1 LSAEV
6 LGELLQDHPYLW
18 VLLIIFGISAAPIL
32 TPPTWMVIASAYA
45 LSDNSL
51 DPFLLSSV
59 GATAATGGRLLL
71 MKYSSI
77 GRKKLNEKRKSS
89 LERLQKYL
97 QKTRFGYFAGTL
109 IFALTPLP
117 SNMLFIS
124 YGLMSARSMGIIIG
138 FWTGRFIVYLAMIHV
153 SGYVFQP
160 LSEILGDNLIAVI
173 ITDIVGV
180 GMTAAILLVD
190 WDRAITEHR
199 ITIIRP
205 RFLQRAGA

>member
-1 LSAEV
+1 MEV

-18 VLLIIFGISAAPIL
+18 VLLIIFGLSAAPIL
-32 TPPTWMVIASAYA
+32 TPPTWMVIASAHA
-45 LSDNSL
+45 LSGSSL
-51 DPFLLSSV
+51 DPFLLSSI

-77 GRKKLNEKRKSS
+77 GRRKLDEKRKSS

-97 QKTRFGYFAGTL
+97 QKRRFGYFAGTF

-124 YGLMSARSMGIIIG
+124 YGLMSAHSMGIILG
-138 FWTGRFIVYLAMIHV
+138 FWTGRFIVYLTMIHV

-160 LSEILGDNLIAVI
+160 LSQILGDNLTAVI
-173 ITDIVGV
+173 ITDIIGV
-180 GMTAAILLVD
+180 CMTAAILLVD
-190 WDRAITEHR
+190 WDRAITEHK
-199 ITIIRP
+199 IAIIRP
-205 RFLQRAGA
+205 RFLQRAGS

>member
-1 LSAEV
+1 MEV

-18 VLLIIFGISAAPIL
+18 VLLIIFGLSAAPIL
-32 TPPTWMVIASAYA
+32 TPPTWMVIASAHA
-45 LSDNSL
+45 LSGSSL
-51 DPFLLSSV
+51 DPFLLSSI

-77 GRKKLNEKRKSS
+77 GRRKLDEKRKSS

-97 QKTRFGYFAGTL
+97 QKRRFGYFAGTF

-124 YGLMSARSMGIIIG
+124 YGLMSAHSMGIILG
-138 FWTGRFIVYLAMIHV
+138 FWTGRFIVYLTMIHV

-160 LSEILGDNLIAVI
+160 LSQILGDNLTAVI
-173 ITDIVGV
+173 ITDIIGV
-180 GMTAAILLVD
+180 CMTAAILLID
-190 WDRAITEHR
+190 WDRAITEHK
-199 ITIIRP
+199 IAIIRP
-205 RFLQRAGA
+205 RFLQRAGS